1 MNLTWYYQIL
11 LKTNQFL
18 VSTIFFTNINI
29 SFFNLF
35 FGLLSIIAKKV
46 DQISKNVPFAVAR
59 LVFLFCCALIT
70 SRCNAFQQF
79 FKYQKESQFYGPYL
93 QIVVFLVTMY
103 ILNNFWHWNSK
114 CKTRW
119 FSKFGIF
126 SFSWK
131 LIQVN
136 LFWYW

>member
-79 FKYQKESQFYGPYL
+79 FKYQKKSQFYIPYL
-93 QIVVFLVTMY
+93 QIVVFLVTMN
-103 ILNNFWHWNSK
+103 ILNNFWYWNSK
-114 CKTRW
+114 CKTLW

-126 SFSWK
+126 PFSWK
-131 LIQVN
+131 SK
-136 LFWYW
+136 

>member
-1 MNLTWYYQIL
+1 MIL
-11 LKTNQFL
+11 SDITKNKPIFNQYN
-18 VSTIFFTNINI
+18 IFDKYKY
-29 SFFNLF
+29 FFCQSVFWSPLNHR
-35 FGLLSIIAKKV
+35 KKGRSN
-46 DQISKNVPFAVAR
+46 QQQCNAACAVAR

-136 LFWYW
+136 LFSYW